1 MKTATAE
8 KKTGRLDLRMT
19 EEQRREIDQ
28 AASING
34 MSVSQWSLKC
44 LMDSARKEISE
55 QGLMRLSAESF
66 DAFAALLESESSAT
80 FERFRQET
88 TRWER

>member
-1 MKTATAE
+1 MAVAASE

-19 EEQRREIDQ
+19 EEQRRDIDR

-44 LMDSARKEISE
+44 LMDSARREIRE
-55 QGLMRLSAESF
+55 QGLMRLSEESF
-66 DAFAALLESESSAT
+66 DSFIALLESEPTPA
-80 FERFRQET
+80 FERFRQES
-88 TRWER
+88 TRWEQ